1 MKSFTRADRVAGEIQ
16 RVVSE
21 ILKKDINDPRVKTA
35 SISGVK
41 MSKDIRNAKIYFIM
55 TEGKYTKE
63 DAAEGF
69 KSALGYI
76 KRTLATQLAL
86 RYMPDISFYYDESFD
101 YALHIDNIFKSISKE
116 DGSSHTPL
124 E

>member
-21 ILKKDINDPRVKTA
+21 ILKKDINDPRVKSV

-41 MSKDIRNAKIYFIM
+41 VTKDIRNARIYFIM

-76 KRTLATQLAL
+76 KRSLATQLGL
-86 RYMPDISFYYDESFD
+86 RYMPGINFYYDESFD
-101 YALHIDNIFKSISKE
+101 YGSHIDNIIKSIKKE
-116 DGSSHTPL
+116 DGLSHTPL

>member
-21 ILKKDINDPRVKTA
+21 ILKKDINDPRVKTVT
-35 SISGVK
+35 ISGVK
-41 MSKDIRNAKIYFIM
+41 VSKDIRNAKIYFTM

-63 DAAEGF
+63 DANEGF

-86 RYMPDISFYYDESFD
+86 RYMPGISFYYDESFD
-101 YALHIDNIFKSISKE
+101 YASHIDNILKSISKE
-116 DGSSHTPL
+116 DGSSHTSL